1 MTKVVL
7 ITGASSGFGAAAAR
21 KFAQD
26 RNQQEPCKLILAAR
40 SLDKLTALAA
50 ELTAST
56 SSSSSNQCH
65 IHVAALDVTKPE
77 SVAAFFATLPEE
89 FQPIDVLINSAGL
102 ALGLE
107 PAHKVD
113 FSDWETM
120 IDTNITGMLRV
131 TRAVLP
137 GMVERN
143 RGHIINIGSTAGN
156 WPYPGGNTYGGTK
169 AFVQNFSRGLR
180 ADLLGKRIRVTC
192 IEPGMS
198 ETNFSNVRFN
208 GDDAKA
214 DKVYEGTKP
223 LSAEDVADIIH
234 WVNAMPA
241 HVNINTLEVMPTCQS
256 WSALAVNRT
265 MESE

>member
-7 ITGASSGFGAAAAR
+7 ITGASSGFGEAAAR

-26 RNQQEPCKLILAAR
+26 KCKLILAAR
-40 SLDKLTALAA
+40 SLDKLRALAS
-50 ELTAST
+50 EL
-56 SSSSSNQCH
+56 SSQCVV
-65 IHVAALDVTKPE
+65 HVAALDVTKQE
-77 SVAAFFATLPEE
+77 SVDTFMTSLPAD
-89 FQPIDVLINSAGL
+89 FRNIDLLVNNAGL

-107 PAHKVD
+107 PAHLVD

-120 IDTNITGMLRV
+120 VDTNIKGLLRM

-137 GMVERN
+137 IMVERN
-143 RGHIINIGSTAGN
+143 TGHIINIGSTAGN

-198 ETNFSNVRFN
+198 ETNFSNVRFK
-208 GDDAKA
+208 GDDTRA

-223 LSAEDVADIIH
+223 LSAEDVAEIIY

-241 HVNINTLEVMPTCQS
+241 HVNVNTLEVMPTCQT
-256 WSALAVNRT
+256 WSGLAVSRT
-265 MESE
+265 MEQ

>member
-1 MTKVVL
+1 MPKVVL
-7 ITGASSGFGAAAAR
+7 ITGASSGFGEAAAR
-21 KFAQD
+21 RFAQD
-26 RNQQEPCKLILAAR
+26 GCTLVLAAR
-40 SLDKLTALAA
+40 SVDKLQALAG
-50 ELTAST
+50 ELGAKSR
-56 SSSSSNQCH
+56 
-65 IHVAALDVTKPE
+65 IHVAALDVTKQE
-77 SVAAFFATLPEE
+77 SVDAFMTSLPQD
-89 FQPIDVLINSAGL
+89 FRNIDVLVNNAGL

-107 PAHKVD
+107 PAHLVD

-120 IDTNITGMLRV
+120 VDTNIKGLLRV

-137 GMVERN
+137 SMVERN
-143 RGHIINIGSTAGN
+143 TGHIINIGSTAGN

-180 ADLLGKRIRVTC
+180 ADLLGKNIRVTC

-198 ETNFSNVRFN
+198 ETNFSNVRFK
-208 GDDAKA
+208 GDEARA

-223 LSAEDVADIIH
+223 LSAQDVAGIIH

-256 WSALAVNRT
+256 WSGLAVSRT
-265 MESE
+265 MEQK